1 MGDVMTEFAS
11 KYETLLLRRERSRL
25 HVTLN
30 RPQVKNALNPTL
42 IGELRTV
49 FQNLRDRRDIKVV
62 ILRGAG
68 GTFCAGADLKNM
80 EQSIT
85 EKRLGERDPIALNNR
100 EYGTFLEMV
109 NTTPQVVVAAVEGYA
124 IAGGFGLL
132 CVSDVAI
139 CTEDAGFAMSETAI
153 GIVPAQIAPFVAA
166 RIGVPQTRHLAL
178 TAARFK
184 GPEALRLGI
193 AHHLV
198 KDSAAL
204 DAKLEEILK
213 QIDRCA
219 PLGQCADQGRG
230 DEGGQRAALL
240 RARFRRRPVR
250 RGAAQPRS
258 RRRPARLRREEAAEM
273 GDRMIA
279 VSALDLPARQGTD
292 YPAPHDAPCRNR
304 IRRALG
310 DVFGLSQ
317 FGVNMLDLAPGTWSS
332 QRHWHE
338 QPGRVRLRAR
348 GRGRA
353 GDRRGRDDAAAG
365 HGRRLPRR
373 HGQRPSP
380 RQSLGQD
387 RARARG
393 RHAHDRRGR
402 VLFRHRHDGAAKM
415 PTARGYFTKD
425 GRPLK

>member
-1 MGDVMTEFAS
+1 MGDVMAEFAS
-11 KYETLLLRRERSRL
+11 KYETLLLRRDRSRL

-30 RPQVKNALNPTL
+30 RPQVKNALNPVL

-49 FQNLRDRRDIKVV
+49 FENLRERRDIKVA

-80 EQSIT
+80 EQSFSDKPRAG
-85 EKRLGERDPIALNNR
+85 EKDPIALNNR

-124 IAGGFGLL
+124 IAGGFGIL

-193 AHHLV
+193 VHHLV

-204 DAKLEEILK
+204 DVKLEEVLK

-219 PLGQCADQGRG
+219 PLANALTKAVVMKVGSEPLSSVLDFAADKFA
-230 DEGGQRAALL
+230 E
-240 RARFRRRPVR
+240 AR
-250 RGAAQPRS
+250 RS
-258 RRRPARLRREEAAEM
+258 PEAAE
-273 GDRMIA
+273 G
-279 VSALDLPARQGTD
+279 
-292 YPAPHDAPCRNR
+292 
-304 IRRALG
+304 
-310 DVFGLSQ
+310 
-317 FGVNMLDLAPGTWSS
+317 
-332 QRHWHE
+332 
-338 QPGRVRLRAR
+338 LRAF
-348 GRGRA
+348 A
-353 GDRRGRDDAAAG
+353 EK
-365 HGRRLPRR
+365 
-373 HGQRPSP
+373 RPP
-380 RQSLGQD
+380 KW
-387 RARARG
+387 A
-393 RHAHDRRGR
+393 
-402 VLFRHRHDGAAKM
+402 
-415 PTARGYFTKD
+415 TE
-425 GRPLK
+425 

>member
-1 MGDVMTEFAS
+1 MMGDVMTEFAS

-25 HVTLN
+25 YVTLN

-219 PLGQCADQGRG
+219 PLANALTKAVVMKVGSEPLSSVLDFAADRFA
-230 DEGGQRAALL
+230 E
-240 RARFRRRPVR
+240 AR
-250 RGAAQPRS
+250 RS
-258 RRRPARLRREEAAEM
+258 PEAAE
-273 GDRMIA
+273 G
-279 VSALDLPARQGTD
+279 
-292 YPAPHDAPCRNR
+292 
-304 IRRALG
+304 
-310 DVFGLSQ
+310 
-317 FGVNMLDLAPGTWSS
+317 
-332 QRHWHE
+332 
-338 QPGRVRLRAR
+338 LRAF
-348 GRGRA
+348 A
-353 GDRRGRDDAAAG
+353 EK
-365 HGRRLPRR
+365 
-373 HGQRPSP
+373 
-380 RQSLGQD
+380 RQPKWVSE
-387 RARARG
+387 
-393 RHAHDRRGR
+393 
-402 VLFRHRHDGAAKM
+402 
-415 PTARGYFTKD
+415 
-425 GRPLK
+425 

>member
-80 EQSIT
+80 EQSFS

-193 AHHLV
+193 VHHLV
-198 KDSAAL
+198 TDSAAL
-204 DAKLEEILK
+204 DAKLDEILK
-213 QIDRCA
+213 QIVRCGPLANALTKAVVMKVGSEPLSTVLDFAADRFA
-219 PLGQCADQGRG
+219 
-230 DEGGQRAALL
+230 E
-240 RARFRRRPVR
+240 AR
-250 RGAAQPRS
+250 RS
-258 RRRPARLRREEAAEM
+258 PEAAEGM
-273 GDRMIA
+273 RA
-279 VSALDLPARQGTD
+279 FAEKRQPKWVT
-292 YPAPHDAPCRNR
+292 
-304 IRRALG
+304 
-310 DVFGLSQ
+310 
-317 FGVNMLDLAPGTWSS
+317 
-332 QRHWHE
+332 E
-338 QPGRVRLRAR
+338 
-348 GRGRA
+348 
-353 GDRRGRDDAAAG
+353 
-365 HGRRLPRR
+365 
-373 HGQRPSP
+373 
-380 RQSLGQD
+380 
-387 RARARG
+387 
-393 RHAHDRRGR
+393 
-402 VLFRHRHDGAAKM
+402 
-415 PTARGYFTKD
+415 
-425 GRPLK
+425 

>member
-85 EKRLGERDPIALNNR
+85 EKRLGERDPIALGNR
-100 EYGTFLEMV
+100 EYGIFLEMV

-219 PLGQCADQGRG
+219 PLANALTKAVVMKVGSEPLSSVLDFAADRFA
-230 DEGGQRAALL
+230 E
-240 RARFRRRPVR
+240 AR
-250 RGAAQPRS
+250 RS
-258 RRRPARLRREEAAEM
+258 PEAAE
-273 GDRMIA
+273 G
-279 VSALDLPARQGTD
+279 
-292 YPAPHDAPCRNR
+292 
-304 IRRALG
+304 
-310 DVFGLSQ
+310 
-317 FGVNMLDLAPGTWSS
+317 
-332 QRHWHE
+332 
-338 QPGRVRLRAR
+338 LRAF
-348 GRGRA
+348 A
-353 GDRRGRDDAAAG
+353 EK
-365 HGRRLPRR
+365 
-373 HGQRPSP
+373 
-380 RQSLGQD
+380 RQPKW
-387 RARARG
+387 
-393 RHAHDRRGR
+393 
-402 VLFRHRHDGAAKM
+402 V
-415 PTARGYFTKD
+415 TE
-425 GRPLK
+425 

>member
-25 HVTLN
+25 YVTLN

-198 KDSAAL
+198 KGSAAL

-219 PLGQCADQGRG
+219 PLANALTKAVVMKVGSEPLSAVLDFAADRFA
-230 DEGGQRAALL
+230 E
-240 RARFRRRPVR
+240 AR
-250 RGAAQPRS
+250 RS
-258 RRRPARLRREEAAEM
+258 PEAAE
-273 GDRMIA
+273 G
-279 VSALDLPARQGTD
+279 
-292 YPAPHDAPCRNR
+292 
-304 IRRALG
+304 
-310 DVFGLSQ
+310 
-317 FGVNMLDLAPGTWSS
+317 
-332 QRHWHE
+332 
-338 QPGRVRLRAR
+338 LRAF
-348 GRGRA
+348 A
-353 GDRRGRDDAAAG
+353 EK
-365 HGRRLPRR
+365 
-373 HGQRPSP
+373 
-380 RQSLGQD
+380 RQPKW
-387 RARARG
+387 
-393 RHAHDRRGR
+393 
-402 VLFRHRHDGAAKM
+402 V
-415 PTARGYFTKD
+415 TE
-425 GRPLK
+425 